1 MVQAYSAVRKAS
13 EDFAAPLA
21 IKDYMLQAMPSF
33 SPAKWH
39 LAHIT
44 WFFETFVLK
53 PHLSGYK
60 PIEERYEY
68 LFSSYYNTVGPQ

>member
-21 IKDYMLQAMPSF
+21 IEDYMLQAMPGV
-33 SPAKWH
+33 SPTKSH

-44 WFFETFVLK
+44 
-53 PHLSGYK
+53 
-60 PIEERYEY
+60 
-68 LFSSYYNTVGPQ
+68 